1 MIVIYILLA
10 VLAFGFL
17 IFIHEFGHFITAKL
31 SGVRVNEFALGM
43 GPAIF
48 RVTKGE
54 TTYALRILPLGG
66 YCAMEGEDKESS
78 DPKAFGSKSVWKRI
92 MIVIAGSVM
101 NLLAGLLMLTI
112 FLAPTERWVT
122 PTVAEVVPEIMGESG
137 IEVGDTLVEIDG
149 YRIYLANDII
159 TALQLGQDAPYYD
172 VTLKRSGETITLP
185 QVKIELREYERNG
198 ETVTNYGV
206 LFAAEES
213 TFVGKVKLIFQNA
226 YNLVRMV
233 KLGLVQLLTGQVGME
248 DVAGPIGIGKMM
260 VDTAQTSLASLLF
273 LVAFISI
280 NLGIM
285 NLLPIPALDGGRLLF
300 LLIELIRGKPIN
312 PKYEGYIHA
321 AGMIVLMALMVF
333 VAFHDVWRLIFG

>member
-1 MIVIYILLA
+1 MIYIYILLA

-17 IFIHEFGHFITAKL
+17 IFVHEFGHFITAKL

-48 RVTKGE
+48 KFTKGE
-54 TTYALRILPLGG
+54 TLYALRILPIGG
-66 YCAMEGEDKESS
+66 FCAMEGEDKESD

-92 MIVIAGSVM
+92 LIVVAGSAM
-101 NLLAGLLMLTI
+101 NLIIGFVLLTV

-122 PTVAEVVPEIMGESG
+122 PTVAEVVPEYMAESG
-137 IEVGDTLVEIDG
+137 IQVGDTVTSIDG
-149 YRIYLANDII
+149 YRIYLANDLL
-159 TALQLGQDAPYYD
+159 TALSLGKDAPYYTVEVLRD
-172 VTLKRSGETITLP
+172 GERVTLER
-185 QVKIELREYERNG
+185 VKFELHTYERDG
-198 ETVTNYGV
+198 KTVQNYGV
-206 LFAAEES
+206 LFKTEES
-213 TFVGKVKLIFQNA
+213 TFGGKVKLILQNA

-233 KLGLVQLLTGQVGME
+233 HLGLVQLLTGQVGMD

-260 VDTAQTSLASLLF
+260 VETAQTSLFSLLF
-273 LVAFISI
+273 LIAFISI

-312 PKYEGYIHA
+312 PKYEGYVHA
-321 AGMIVLMALMVF
+321 AGLVILMGFMIF
-333 VAFHDVWRLIFG
+333 VAFHDIWRLIFA